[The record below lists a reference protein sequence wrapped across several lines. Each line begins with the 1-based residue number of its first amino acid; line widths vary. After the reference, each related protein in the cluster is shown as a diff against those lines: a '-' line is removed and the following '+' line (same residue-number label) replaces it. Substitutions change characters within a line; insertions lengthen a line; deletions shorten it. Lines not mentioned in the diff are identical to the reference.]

1 MLSVICDN
9 MTTKRCRDKGKWM
22 VELFHNA
29 VKNKGFIG
37 GKSTFSSSL
46 QTATEEEFHHMLD
59 EAEDLSNTTNVQM

>member
-1 MLSVICDN
+1 
-9 MTTKRCRDKGKWM
+9 M